1 MKIIRKKR
9 GICTSLAAVL
19 IINNLIAAS
28 PVNAKEDDSGDKVLS
43 DGRISEY
50 KLLDINGDFEELHT
64 ISDSFATFWKEGE
77 KPQKWDI
84 RRHTSSKKDML
95 GEIVTDDVKSGEK
108 AVKINLDQATGFF
121 QTETNITPGKEYNI
135 SAWMKTN
142 NLQTNCSNT
151 SHKGISVRV
160 EQIDSQSNVLKRID
174 IDKVSGTTDW
184 KEYKTTIKA
193 ESKAVKLKMVLVFD
207 TGLDSGASGS
217 VTVDNFRIDEVEYEP
232 IGIDFSVSN
241 LEIPIN
247 YTGKLD
253 YEIRPIQANNE
264 EIVWTSSNINVVEIN
279 NGEFR
284 GVNEG
289 HSTITAILKN
299 YPNIKASCNINV
311 IKEVKIDKVEFEE
324 SSISLDNGK
333 NYIVKPKVY
342 PQYSNEQ
349 YLLEVEDEDIATVK
363 DGVVI
368 SKQVGNT
375 RVVAKNSN
383 GDEVGS
389 FNLVVNNYTKD
400 IYDELAQK
408 IEKSLVPND
417 LLSVVNESDMN
428 SVNSIVDRAIGYW
441 EAMNKDASKNYLWED
456 LSDTTNSNHI
466 TKSFER
472 LLEMAKAYHLIGSKV
487 NGSLD
492 LMKDTVYGLDWMMEN
507 RYNKTYYN
515 NWWDWQIGSPQKIT
529 ETMILVKDYITT
541 SKIKDYVDIISFYV
555 PNARDQWQG
564 NTTKPGVI
572 VTKTTG
578 ANRLDMCQVMIY
590 KSILGKD
597 SEKMQE
603 ASVDILPELKYVTS
617 GDGFYT
623 DGSIIQHGALPYT
636 GTYGAIL
643 LSGIGK
649 VNYMLEGTEW
659 SLPKDKVEIIY
670 DVIENSFE
678 PLMYKGLMM
687 DMVNGRSISRSTGQ
701 DINNGEGIMKSI
713 VKYYIPAATKEK
725 SDELKGMIKHWII
738 ENDAKNILQTTGDLE
753 FKALATKIVED
764 KEVKSRGELIGN
776 YNFANMDRM
785 VHRRK
790 GFIFGTSMYSSRTY
804 MHEGN
809 MNKENLK
816 AFHTA
821 DGMTYLYNG
830 DIEQYSKGFWP
841 TIDPYRLPG
850 TTVDTLRLKDG
861 AGGSNVR
868 GSQSWV
874 GGSTIDGQY
883 GATGMYL
890 DKSKDKDYDMDLKAK
905 KSWFTFD
912 DEVVALGAGIS
923 STKGRNIETIV
934 ENRRLSDSGN
944 EIFMVDGNIEISD
957 IGDKNY
963 KKEVSWAHIKGNK
976 ENTDIGYYFPNKA
989 NVNVLREYRNGSW
1002 KDINGSQ
1009 ADEVEENNYLTMWVD
1024 HGVNPELDNYSYVLL
1039 PNKSA
1044 KEVKY
1049 YNENP
1054 DVEVLANREEVQA
1067 VRENRL
1073 KITAA
1078 NFWED
1083 NQNIDF
1089 ITVDKKSSV
1098 MIKEGNGNL
1107 KVAVSDPTMK
1117 NDTIKVTLDK
1127 SAESVIN
1134 KDDRVKVIEYK
1145 ENIVLELNVK
1155 DLKGKSIGIEFKTKE
1170 KEELKAPTN
1179 IKVEKEKSK
1188 KYTITWDNPN
1198 GIKTKSYEVYVD
1210 GKFMTK
1216 VNNEKVKLNLNNG
1229 EYIINLVAVNKYGL
1243 KSEVSENLIIK

>member
-1 MKIIRKKR
+1 
-9 GICTSLAAVL
+9 
-19 IINNLIAAS
+19 
-28 PVNAKEDDSGDKVLS
+28 
-43 DGRISEY
+43 
-50 KLLDINGDFEELHT
+50 
-64 ISDSFATFWKEGE
+64 
-77 KPQKWDI
+77 
-84 RRHTSSKKDML
+84 
-95 GEIVTDDVKSGEK
+95 
-108 AVKINLDQATGFF
+108 
-121 QTETNITPGKEYNI
+121 
-135 SAWMKTN
+135 
-142 NLQTNCSNT
+142 
-151 SHKGISVRV
+151 
-160 EQIDSQSNVLKRID
+160 
-174 IDKVSGTTDW
+174 
-184 KEYKTTIKA
+184 
-193 ESKAVKLKMVLVFD
+193 
-207 TGLDSGASGS
+207 
-217 VTVDNFRIDEVEYEP
+217 
-232 IGIDFSVSN
+232 
-241 LEIPIN
+241 
-247 YTGKLD
+247 
-253 YEIRPIQANNE
+253 
-264 EIVWTSSNINVVEIN
+264 
-279 NGEFR
+279 
-284 GVNEG
+284 
-289 HSTITAILKN
+289 
-299 YPNIKASCNINV
+299 
-311 IKEVKIDKVEFEE
+311 
-324 SSISLDNGK
+324 
-333 NYIVKPKVY
+333 
-342 PQYSNEQ
+342 
-349 YLLEVEDEDIATVK
+349 
-363 DGVVI
+363 
-368 SKQVGNT
+368 
-375 RVVAKNSN
+375 
-383 GDEVGS
+383 
-389 FNLVVNNYTKD
+389 
-400 IYDELAQK
+400 
-408 IEKSLVPND
+408 
-417 LLSVVNESDMN
+417 
-428 SVNSIVDRAIGYW
+428 
-441 EAMNKDASKNYLWED
+441 
-456 LSDTTNSNHI
+456 
-466 TKSFER
+466 
-472 LLEMAKAYHLIGSKV
+472 
-487 NGSLD
+487 
-492 LMKDTVYGLDWMMEN
+492 
-507 RYNKTYYN
+507 
-515 NWWDWQIGSPQKIT
+515 
-529 ETMILVKDYITT
+529 
-541 SKIKDYVDIISFYV
+541 
-555 PNARDQWQG
+555 
-564 NTTKPGVI
+564 
-572 VTKTTG
+572 
-578 ANRLDMCQVMIY
+578 
-590 KSILGKD
+590 
-597 SEKMQE
+597 
-603 ASVDILPELKYVTS
+603 
-617 GDGFYT
+617 
-623 DGSIIQHGALPYT
+623 
-636 GTYGAIL
+636 
-643 LSGIGK
+643 
-649 VNYMLEGTEW
+649 
-659 SLPKDKVEIIY
+659 
-670 DVIENSFE
+670 
-678 PLMYKGLMM
+678 
-687 DMVNGRSISRSTGQ
+687 
-701 DINNGEGIMKSI
+701 
-713 VKYYIPAATKEK
+713 
-725 SDELKGMIKHWII
+725 MIKHWII

-1054 DVEVLANREEVQA
+1054 DVEVLANTEEVQA